1 MCPGNHRSAGQ
12 TQGSKTTQGKR
23 WLRGALT
30 ECAWGVSAQKN
41 CFLKEKFWRL
51 ATKKQRQ
58 PPATRALAHTLWV
71 LGYQVLKSGQPDQ
84 ERGQPVMDETQRNRL
99 ICHHVRRLGKLGIRV
114 RSLPVPKESRKR
126 KPNKTALKVID
137 CPAADENFR
146 KAIPILNSSRTSGA
160 QLVPRSSM
168 RARLQRGQELN
179 HIHELLL
186 RHGIHE
192 VIGHHGNPAAAPQS

>member
-71 LGYQVLKSGQPDQ
+71 LGYQVLRAPAGLRSAPRPEHAVPHSHVGVFAQKQPGLNFVGAAVPVGQITPKQ
-84 ERGQPVMDETQRNRL
+84 MLRLAERMETPP
-99 ICHHVRRLGKLGIRV
+99 G
-114 RSLPVPKESRKR
+114 
-126 KPNKTALKVID
+126 
-137 CPAADENFR
+137 
-146 KAIPILNSSRTSGA
+146 
-160 QLVPRSSM
+160 
-168 RARLQRGQELN
+168 
-179 HIHELLL
+179 
-186 RHGIHE
+186 
-192 VIGHHGNPAAAPQS
+192 

>member
-126 KPNKTALKVID
+126 KPNRPPLEVID
-137 CPAADENFR
+137 CPAADKNFR
-146 KAIPILNSSRTSGA
+146 KNPIFAWKRLEARTA
-160 QLVPRSSM
+160 
-168 RARLQRGQELN
+168 RAPALHLKTA
-179 HIHELLL
+179 
-186 RHGIHE
+186 HG
-192 VIGHHGNPAAAPQS
+192 